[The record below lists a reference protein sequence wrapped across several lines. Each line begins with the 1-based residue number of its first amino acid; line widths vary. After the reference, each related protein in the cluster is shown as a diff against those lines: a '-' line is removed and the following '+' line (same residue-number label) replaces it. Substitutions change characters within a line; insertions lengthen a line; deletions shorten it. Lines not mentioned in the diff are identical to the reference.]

1 MHGGNVRLLI
11 HNTLITSPF
20 AVPLNESW
28 ANPTVSTETR
38 PTLTAGDLAPEDIA
52 LLPAGEIVMLH
63 GTHRVVPDFAAVSYQ
78 RGAIAMRVPVRPDEI
93 RMSPIRLW
101 DTSSTAEIVAR
112 ATLHPFYGITP
123 TIFTNT
129 DSSEAQVVIL
139 EGGEALRRPEAG
151 FAEDLV
157 RAWYILTEQP
167 MVSHLLVAPKSF
179 DRKALAPV
187 LSTLA
192 DLRLVGHERRKDVRR
207 SITEFADLDP
217 NAVTEFFLA
226 QRYVLEA
233 NDRRALLML
242 LQRGNKGS
250 SMPYVWDVDYLD

>member
-1 MHGGNVRLLI
+1 M
-11 HNTLITSPF
+11 T
-20 AVPLNESW
+20 A
-28 ANPTVSTETR
+28 ETR
-38 PTLTAGDLAPEDIA
+38 PTLTASDLTPDDVAI
-52 LLPAGEIVMLH
+52 LPAGEIVTLH
-63 GTHRVVPDFAAVSYQ
+63 TTHKVVPDFAAVSYQ

-93 RMSPIRLW
+93 RVSPVRLW
-101 DTSSTAEIVAR
+101 DASSTAELVAR
-112 ATLHPFYGITP
+112 AILHPFYGITP
-123 TIFTNT
+123 TIFTSTN
-129 DSSEAQVVIL
+129 SAEAQVVLL
-139 EGGEALRRPEAG
+139 EGSEALRKPEAG

-167 MVSHLLVAPKSF
+167 MVSHLLVAPKSL
-179 DRKALAPV
+179 DREALAPA
-187 LSTLA
+187 LSTLG

-207 SITEFADLDP
+207 SIAESGDLDP

-250 SMPYVWDVDYLD
+250 AMPYVWDVAYLE

>member
-1 MHGGNVRLLI
+1 MYGGNVRLLI
-11 HNTLITSPF
+11 HDTLITSPF
-20 AVPLNESW
+20 TIPLTEGW
-28 ANPTVSTETR
+28 ATPTISAETR
-38 PTLTAGDLAPEDIA
+38 STLTAGDLAPDDVA
-52 LLPAGEIVMLH
+52 LLPAGEIVTLH
-63 GTHRVVPDFAAVSYQ
+63 STHLVVPDFAAVSFQ

-93 RMSPIRLW
+93 RMSPIRMW
-101 DTSSTAEIVAR
+101 DASSTAEIVAR

-123 TIFTNT
+123 TIFTSS

-139 EGGEALRRPEAG
+139 EGSEALRQPEAG

-167 MVSHLLVAPKSF
+167 IVSHLLVAPKSLER
-179 DRKALAPV
+179 DALASA

-207 SITEFADLDP
+207 SVTESADLDP

-250 SMPYVWDVDYLD
+250 AMPYVWDVAYLD